1 MSGNM
6 VSLGRGGAANI
17 VTESQEIENESQN
30 LKLEKSVSNSYPHD
44 KNGQITYS
52 VGRSGASNQ
61 VKANEIPSPK
71 LEPQTEIKLTP
82 VFSAGRGG
90 RGNIIRNKK
99 DKSIA
104 QELDDQLSPIHSR
117 KSNISNNGNNS
128 NALNG
133 SSSSSSNSGGFMKKI
148 KKLFN

>member
-30 LKLEKSVSNSYPHD
+30 LKLEKSVSNSFPQD
-44 KNGQITYS
+44 KNGQVTYS

-71 LEPQTEIKLTP
+71 LKPETEIKLTP

-117 KSNISNNGNNS
+117 KSNLSSNGNTD
-128 NALNG
+128 ALNG
-133 SSSSSSNSGGFMKKI
+133 SSSSSNGGGFLKKI